1 MLKFFKVIGS
11 YILTILIFLQ
21 ATIGAITGCFLMLC
35 FGLMII
41 AGVCYAGF
49 WLWNIIF

>member
-1 MLKFFKVIGS
+1 MLKFLKVIGS

-21 ATIGAITGCFLMLC
+21 AIIGVIANFIFVLSLWIIM
-35 FGLMII
+35 I
-41 AGVCYAGF
+41 AGLCYAGI